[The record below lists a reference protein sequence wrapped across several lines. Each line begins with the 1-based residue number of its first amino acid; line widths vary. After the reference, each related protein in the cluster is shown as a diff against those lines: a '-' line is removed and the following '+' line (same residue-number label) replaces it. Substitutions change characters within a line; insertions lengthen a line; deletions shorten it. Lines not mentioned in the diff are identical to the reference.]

1 MTSYF
6 IGKEKLLGE
15 YRDTFEK
22 IETYSMLHGFD
33 EDTDN
38 EMMMNMLDILY
49 TAQVN
54 NKPVEK
60 IIGSDIEQ
68 FCKDYFSE
76 CNKSEPILRRLPQ
89 FLYSISV
96 LILILSII
104 EIIFPEEEN
113 IPVTEATVNVNS
125 ILVGMICG
133 IVVSLVIGYIGEKI
147 LFKLKKIKANL
158 MAIIIFV
165 IFASACISATIITVD
180 ETVNIKLLPAVVI
193 SSIYVLVYKI
203 CRLFGRYKKYGSIKK
218 PVKENS
224 LKQIWNESFKEGMEE
239 QKGQIAIILKKQYEK
254 KNAKLRKKGK
264 EEITSQEYME
274 WLHKRNINYSRI
286 YKYILSIGYM
296 IIYVVTLIVIFEG
309 GNFIEFAIDAL
320 VLFIILFICYRLC
333 IKVTKLYDMQNEFI
347 SKCNEDGITIIE
359 LAEKAEKEKSNK
371 DYDGKTL

>member
-76 CNKSEPILRRLPQ
+76 CNKGEPILRRLPQ
-89 FLYSISV
+89 FLYSLSV
-96 LILILSII
+96 LIFVLSII
-104 EIIFPEEEN
+104 EIIFPEEN
-113 IPVTEATVNVNS
+113 IPVTKATVNVNG

-147 LFKLKKIKANL
+147 LFKLKKVKANL
-158 MAIIIFV
+158 TAIIIFV
-165 IFASACISATIITVD
+165 IFVATCIFATIISVD
-180 ETVNIKLLPAVVI
+180 ETVNIKLFPALVI
-193 SSIYVLVYKI
+193 SSIFIVVYKGWQ
-203 CRLFGRYKKYGSIKK
+203 LFGRYKKYGSLKK

-224 LKQIWNESFKEGMEE
+224 LKQIWRESFNEGLEE
-239 QKGQIAIILKKQYEK
+239 QKYKIAIKLRKQYEK
-254 KNAKLRKKGK
+254 KNAKLKKKGK
-264 EEITSQEYME
+264 SEITPQEYSE
-274 WLHKRNINYSRI
+274 WLHKRNIKNRKI
-286 YKYILSIGYM
+286 YEYALSIFY
-296 IIYVVTLIVIFEG
+296 IVIYIVFLIEEFMSG
-309 GNFIEFAIDAL
+309 GTVKECVIESVCAF
-320 VLFIILFICYRLC
+320 VFLFIIYLFVMKFA
-333 IKVTKLYDMQNEFI
+333 KVYDMNEKFLN
-347 SKCNEDGITIIE
+347 KCDEEGVTIIE
-359 LAEKAEKEKSNK
+359 LAQIYESKKEK
-371 DYDGKTL
+371 